1 MKKTPT
7 TTETNASE
15 APADGANVV
24 SLADWKA
31 RKQTSDSVKR
41 AFKDSLDNSRVME
54 RYKINEPTPEERM
67 ERIKNSV
74 NRINSMLRDLKDTNQ

>member
-7 TTETNASE
+7 TTEES
-15 APADGANVV
+15 NVV
-24 SLADWKA
+24 SLDAYRNK
-31 RKQTSDSVKR
+31 RRTSDAVKYT
-41 AFKDSLDNSRVME
+41 FKDSLDNSRVME
-54 RYKINEPTPEERM
+54 RYGINEPTPEERL

>member
-1 MKKTPT
+1 MKKTST
-7 TTETNASE
+7 TTDERM
-15 APADGANVV
+15 ADVV

-31 RKQTSDSVKR
+31 RKKTSDSVKR
-41 AFKDSLDNSRVME
+41 VFRDSLDNSRVME
-54 RYKINEPTPEERM
+54 RYNITEPTVEERM

>member
-7 TTETNASE
+7 TTEES
-15 APADGANVV
+15 NVV
-24 SLADWKA
+24 SLDAYRNK
-31 RKQTSDSVKR
+31 RRTSDAVKHT
-41 AFKDSLDNSRVME
+41 FKDSLDNSRVME
-54 RYKINEPTPEERM
+54 RYGINEPTPEERL

>member
-7 TTETNASE
+7 TTEKS
-15 APADGANVV
+15 NVV
-24 SLADWKA
+24 SLDAYRNK
-31 RKQTSDSVKR
+31 RRTSDAVKYT
-41 AFKDSLDNSRVME
+41 FKDSLDNSRVME
-54 RYKINEPTPEERM
+54 RYGINEPTPEERL